1 MRTLPMLCG
10 CLLVGLAPVA
20 WANGGMMSRPSM
32 PSMPRV
38 DTPQQKAQT
47 AYNDGVRDAKK
58 ADKAQ
63 AAADAA
69 TDAGR
74 KDKAAREAHDAYAS
88 ANAKFRE
95 AVGLDATL
103 PEAWNYLGYTHR
115 KLGNYDEALAAYAKA
130 LELKPGYADALE
142 YRGEAYL
149 GLSRIPDAQQAY
161 LDLYAGN
168 RVLAA
173 KLLTAMK
180 GWVAAQRTGGAGAG
194 TAGAST
200 AGASTVG
207 ASAADAPQAQ
217 ATSLDD
223 FDKWI
228 QERTQIAGQT
238 AALTRAGTAAAWR

>member
-20 WANGGMMSRPSM
+20 WANGSMSRPM

-38 DTPQQKAQT
+38 DTPQQKAQA
-47 AYNDGVRDAKK
+47 AYNDGVHDAKK

-74 KDKAAREAHDAYAS
+74 KDKAVREAHEEYAS

-103 PEAWNYLGYTHR
+103 PEAWNYLGYTNR

-142 YRGEAYL
+142 YRGEANL
-149 GLSRIPDAQQAY
+149 GLSCIPDAQQAY

-168 RVLAA
+168 RALAA
-173 KLLTAMK
+173 KLLTAMRS
-180 GWVAAQRTGGAGAG
+180 WVAAQRTGGVGAGTEGASTAGAG
-194 TAGAST
+194 SAGAST
-200 AGASTVG
+200 AGSG
-207 ASAADAPQAQ
+207 A
-217 ATSLDD
+217 SLDD

-228 QERTQIAGQT
+228 QERVQIAGQT

>member
-20 WANGGMMSRPSM
+20 WANGSMSRPM

-38 DTPQQKAQT
+38 DTPQQKAQA
-47 AYNDGVRDAKK
+47 AYNDGVHDAKK

-74 KDKAAREAHDAYAS
+74 KDKAVREAHEEYAS

-103 PEAWNYLGYTHR
+103 PEAWNYLGYTNR

-168 RVLAA
+168 RALAA

-180 GWVAAQRTGGAGAG
+180 SWVAAQRTGGVGAG

-200 AGASTVG
+200 AGSG
-207 ASAADAPQAQ
+207 A
-217 ATSLDD
+217 SLDD

-228 QERTQIAGQT
+228 QERVQIAGQT

>member
-168 RVLAA
+168 RALAA

-194 TAGAST
+194 AAGAST

-217 ATSLDD
+217 ATSLDN

>member
-10 CLLVGLAPVA
+10 CLLFGLAPVA

-168 RVLAA
+168 RALAA

>member
-1 MRTLPMLCG
+1 
-10 CLLVGLAPVA
+10 
-20 WANGGMMSRPSM
+20 M

-168 RVLAA
+168 RALAA

>member
-20 WANGGMMSRPSM
+20 WANGSMSRPM

-38 DTPQQKAQT
+38 ETPQQKAQM
-47 AYNDGVRDAKK
+47 AYNDGVHDAKK

-74 KDKAAREAHDAYAS
+74 KDKAAREAHDDYAS

-103 PEAWNYLGYTHR
+103 PEAWNYLGYTNR

-168 RVLAA
+168 RALAA
-173 KLLTAMK
+173 KLLAAMRS
-180 GWVAAQRTGGAGAG
+180 WVAAQRTGGVGAG
-194 TAGAST
+194 TP
-200 AGASTVG
+200 G
-207 ASAADAPQAQ
+207 ASAVGAGAAGTG
-217 ATSLDD
+217 AGLDD

-228 QERTQIAGQT
+228 QERAQIAGQT

>member
-38 DTPQQKAQT
+38 DTPQQKAQA

-63 AAADAA
+63 AAVDAA

-168 RVLAA
+168 RALAA

-180 GWVAAQRTGGAGAG
+180 GWVTTQRTGGAGAG
-194 TAGAST
+194 TA
-200 AGASTVG
+200 G